1 MNETLKTLNE
11 HRSIRNYLDKPVAPE
26 QLDAIIQAVQA
37 APTSING
44 QQVTVISVQDSAT
57 KKKISELV
65 GNQVWVDQA
74 PVFLLFCADFNRAK
88 IAAEKNGEEL
98 ILTDSVESVLVGA
111 TDVGIALGT
120 AIAAAESMGLGTVPI
135 GGARRNPEELIK
147 LLNIP
152 PLVFPVCGLVL
163 GHPADPSAK
172 KPRLPKEAVYH
183 EESYKQE
190 HLRELIDQ
198 YDGTISDY
206 MAKRTGGAETRTWS
220 QTVSGMY
227 NKFYYPHVRTML
239 DKQGFK
245 LQ

>member
-1 MNETLKTLNE
+1 MGGSGSCLF
-11 HRSIRNYLDKPVAPE
+11 A
-26 QLDAIIQAVQA
+26 
-37 APTSING
+37 
-44 QQVTVISVQDSAT
+44 
-57 KKKISELV
+57 
-65 GNQVWVDQA
+65 
-74 PVFLLFCADFNRAK
+74 FCADFNRAK

-172 KPRLPKEAVYH
+172 SRGCRK
-183 EESYKQE
+183 
-190 HLRELIDQ
+190 
-198 YDGTISDY
+198 
-206 MAKRTGGAETRTWS
+206 KRFIMKKATNRNIC
-220 QTVSGMY
+220 V
-227 NKFYYPHVRTML
+227 N
-239 DKQGFK
+239 
-245 LQ
+245 

>member
-1 MNETLKTLNE
+1 M
-11 HRSIRNYLDKPVAPE
+11 
-26 QLDAIIQAVQA
+26 
-37 APTSING
+37 
-44 QQVTVISVQDSAT
+44 QDSAT

-227 NKFYYPHVRTML
+227 NKFYYPHV
-239 DKQGFK
+239 
-245 LQ
+245 